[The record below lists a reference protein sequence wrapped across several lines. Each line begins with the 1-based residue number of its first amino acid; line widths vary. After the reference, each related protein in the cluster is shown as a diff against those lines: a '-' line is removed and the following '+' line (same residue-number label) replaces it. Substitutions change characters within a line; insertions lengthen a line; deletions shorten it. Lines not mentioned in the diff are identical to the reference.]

1 MSQHRKMQQT
11 PSSPLP
17 TKTDDTQSIKEEAT
31 QDVEE
36 EAAQNVEEE
45 AAQDV
50 EEEAAQDVEEEATQ
64 DAEEPASGMRSARD
78 VAHWSWFGRRGRIQR
93 SRCTG
98 LSWEKKEDFKLPH
111 TIPWVL
117 ALSPAQL
124 GRLLHGI
131 TPRAMEDKWFIFADG
146 PYANRSAKINF
157 HRSWT
162 GQKVAQLMLELSWGD
177 DDAAN
182 PWEGKVVELTIEG
195 ADDDSDD
202 SDAEDSSATNNEKS
216 AVQEQ
221 NADGGE
227 EDETVQDSLESIVK
241 FQVLEACRWVLG
253 IQLIEEIQE
262 PKSWERLKKMPIV
275 MMKQEEG
282 EEAKPLYRGVTMSE
296 ETMEDFE
303 RIGFG
308 MPFVLN

>member
-1 MSQHRKMQQT
+1 MVLVWTADGADGAEAREGWGRASA
-11 PSSPLP
+11 
-17 TKTDDTQSIKEEAT
+17 EAT
-31 QDVEE
+31 EVT
-36 EAAQNVEEE
+36 
-45 AAQDV
+45 
-50 EEEAAQDVEEEATQ
+50 EAT
-64 DAEEPASGMRSARD
+64 
-78 VAHWSWFGRRGRIQR
+78 
-93 SRCTG
+93 
-98 LSWEKKEDFKLPH
+98 ED
-111 TIPWVL
+111 
-117 ALSPAQL
+117 S
-124 GRLLHGI
+124 
-131 TPRAMEDKWFIFADG
+131 
-146 PYANRSAKINF
+146 
-157 HRSWT
+157 
-162 GQKVAQLMLELSWGD
+162 
-177 DDAAN
+177 
-182 PWEGKVVELTIEG
+182 
-195 ADDDSDD
+195 DDSDD

-216 AVQEQ
+216 AVREQ